1 MPTPKKV
8 FPSHLIACQQLRL
21 CNRSGST
28 VFVSGIGI
36 LHLPLCCRTDRI
48 FDMGLP
54 NTGQNNDVAVIYEV
68 YQISLQ
74 AAQERLL
81 IKGDSA
87 TQACTV
93 YINW

>member
-1 MPTPKKV
+1 
-8 FPSHLIACQQLRL
+8 
-21 CNRSGST
+21 
-28 VFVSGIGI
+28 
-36 LHLPLCCRTDRI
+36 
-48 FDMGLP
+48 MGLP